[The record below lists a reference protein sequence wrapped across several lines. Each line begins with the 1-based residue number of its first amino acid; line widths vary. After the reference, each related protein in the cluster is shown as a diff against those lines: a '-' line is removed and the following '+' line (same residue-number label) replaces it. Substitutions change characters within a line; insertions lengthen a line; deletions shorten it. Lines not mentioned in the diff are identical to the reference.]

1 MEGGWG
7 GAFHI
12 VEEGAASG
20 RGRGNGAVFFHFS
33 LLFHSFSL
41 HFKKCWESAF
51 SQVRK
56 TIIFA
61 KKKKKY
67 HGQIPYILHI
77 KRKKM
82 FSFQGYN
89 IFEVHGEYTVNILY
103 THFVV

>member
-61 KKKKKY
+61 KKKKKNTTVKY
-67 HGQIPYILHI
+67 LTFYILSE
-77 KRKKM
+77 KKCFLFKAIISLKYM
-82 FSFQGYN
+82 EN
-89 IFEVHGEYTVNILY
+89 IQ
-103 THFVV
+103 